1 MTEID
6 ESNVGDLGLAW
17 SAPLVAPEGGR
28 GGTEGTPLVWNDT
41 IYQPMDN
48 SIVYALDAR
57 TGEQKWM
64 YDAQIDPVT
73 RSHMCCGTHNKGLA
87 ISDGKIF
94 LAANDDRLIAL
105 DATSGEEL
113 WQTTVADI
121 NEYYSLT
128 IAPRIA
134 GDKVVIGVTGGEY
147 FIRGFFAAYDIDDG
161 LLAWKFHTVPPAPG
175 EPFEDQA
182 QEDAAKDLDRGLGEV
197 RRRWPGVGWPGVRP
211 RYEPGD
217 CRHG

>member
-1 MTEID
+1 
-6 ESNVGDLGLAW
+6 
-17 SAPLVAPEGGR
+17 
-28 GGTEGTPLVWNDT
+28 
-41 IYQPMDN
+41 MDN